1 MAYAYHEQSITTLG
15 CDWTISDGSG
25 ALTGALENGA
35 FPGGLRNSGPMIPIS
50 GPTIPMVALEMF
62 KGFCCWGG

>member
-25 ALTGALENGA
+25 ALTGALVLDSLFKNGR
-35 FPGGLRNSGPMIPIS
+35 LRKDK
-50 GPTIPMVALEMF
+50 TMF
-62 KGFCCWGG
+62 NMQICL